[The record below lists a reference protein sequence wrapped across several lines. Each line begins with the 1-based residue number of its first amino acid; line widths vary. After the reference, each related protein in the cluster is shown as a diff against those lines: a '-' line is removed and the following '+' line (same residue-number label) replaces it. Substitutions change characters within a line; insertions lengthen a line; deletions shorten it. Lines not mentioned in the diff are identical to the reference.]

1 MAERFEL
8 KKSSDGQFYFTLQAA
23 NNEKILTS
31 EMYRAKDGADNG
43 IASVKTNATND
54 SRFDR
59 RTSKGGKPYF
69 VLKAANGEVIGTS
82 EEYSSIEAME
92 NGIAAVQ
99 RAAPMAGTDDRT

>member
-1 MAERFEL
+1 MAKRYEL
-8 KKSSDGQFYFTLQAA
+8 KKASDGQYFFTLHAD
-23 NNEKILTS
+23 NNEMILTS
-31 EMYRAKDGADNG
+31 EMYQAKPGAENG
-43 IASVKTNATND
+43 IASVKTNAANE

-92 NGIAAVQ
+92 NGIAAVRQ
-99 RAAPMAGTDDRT
+99 VAPMAATDDRT